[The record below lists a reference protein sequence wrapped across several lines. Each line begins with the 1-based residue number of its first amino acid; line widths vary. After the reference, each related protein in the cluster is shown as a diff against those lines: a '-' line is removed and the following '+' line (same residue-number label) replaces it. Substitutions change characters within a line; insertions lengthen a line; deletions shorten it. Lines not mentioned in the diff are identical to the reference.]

1 MAQEPTFALITGCS
15 SGIGKAL
22 AIAFAAKG
30 VTVLATARR
39 TESLSD
45 LTSQYD
51 NIEAL
56 SLELGKPGSIEKLRD
71 AVLERTGGH
80 LDFLVN
86 NAGTHYASTAV
97 DLEIDE
103 VAKLFEVNVFAVMRL
118 CQIFVPL
125 LRRAYRARIVQIGS
139 VTRNVPAVW
148 QAPYNASK
156 AALSQYSKTL
166 RLELQPL
173 GIEVIEIVTGFVQSN
188 ILHHGLHA
196 PDDSLYLPIKST
208 VEDIKYRGNKNGI
221 LASYFDNLQDAN
233 PIFSKEGFFNR
244 YQNSLCA
251 EDLIS
256 TIVIITAKL
265 TGFTANGDDLQ
276 TLNAELDLLSS
287 SSLLEDDLIG
297 ATPSIGHFRKAYR
310 LAFYEFHQ
318 FPGHHAW
325 LRVGRITHMAYRIG
339 LDRLDHVRALYS
351 DWGVVSSEDMQEW
364 RWIWWCIYRLDC
376 YTNLSSGMPYLID
389 DACISTSLIES
400 NTLPVSDMVENI
412 PQSYFL
418 PLSPENI
425 TKILLF
431 VPSHPDTLLRNVH
444 TITTATL
451 QQVGKVVRMHLVRS
465 PQATLAEAA
474 NVEKLL
480 ATIRTA
486 LPPGWLNTRRNAFAN
501 ESHND
506 YHARMVTIL
515 HLRMAQ
521 LLLAIVD
528 CGQRC
533 GADEWLAG
541 WERII
546 EPCQD
551 MASITEHWN
560 SAFCLAVDPA
570 VSFTLF
576 TAPIFLKLHKKT
588 MTTGATSATTNEPS
602 SSIIDHHI
610 TILRLQLEHFAQV
623 WTLPRILKLSFESF
637 HQSVSGPL
645 THGHIALILSHFE
658 APLHPRWLQFL
669 STAHTVLAVS

>member
-1 MAQEPTFALITGCS
+1 MQVRRYTGPGSNQARPTCSRCSELGETCRYGLVRRKPGPLRGSRHTRACRNQGQARTSDSPIGEGVISGGEYTPTWSKRDSHGTSPLTGPS
-15 SGIGKAL
+15 PGIGDSSSQFAGSQSAGHQRAL
-22 AIAFAAKG
+22 P
-30 VTVLATARR
+30 
-39 TESLSD
+39 LS
-45 LTSQYD
+45 S
-51 NIEAL
+51 
-56 SLELGKPGSIEKLRD
+56 
-71 AVLERTGGH
+71 
-80 LDFLVN
+80 
-86 NAGTHYASTAV
+86 
-97 DLEIDE
+97 
-103 VAKLFEVNVFAVMRL
+103 
-118 CQIFVPL
+118 
-125 LRRAYRARIVQIGS
+125 
-139 VTRNVPAVW
+139 
-148 QAPYNASK
+148 
-156 AALSQYSKTL
+156 
-166 RLELQPL
+166 
-173 GIEVIEIVTGFVQSN
+173 
-188 ILHHGLHA
+188 
-196 PDDSLYLPIKST
+196 
-208 VEDIKYRGNKNGI
+208 

-256 TIVIITAKL
+256 TIVIITA
-265 TGFTANGDDLQ
+265 N
-276 TLNAELDLLSS
+276 
-287 SSLLEDDLIG
+287 LLEDDLIG
-297 ATPSIGHFRKAYR
+297 ATPSIDHFRKAYL

-325 LRVGRITHMAYRIG
+325 LRVGRITRMAYRIG
-339 LDRLDHVRALYS
+339 LDRLDRVRALYS
-351 DWGVVSSEDMQEW
+351 DWGAVSSEDMQEW

-400 NTLPVSDMVENI
+400 NTLPVPDMI
-412 PQSYFL
+412 L
-418 PLSPENI
+418 LL

-451 QQVGKVVRMHLVRS
+451 RQVGKVVRVHLVRS
-465 PQATLAEAA
+465 PQATIAEAA

-501 ESHND
+501 ESYND

-551 MASITEHWN
+551 MASIAEHWN

-570 VSFTLF
+570 VSYTLF
-576 TAPIFLKLHKKT
+576 TALIFLDLHKKT
-588 MTTGATSATTNEPS
+588 MTTRTTSATTNEPI

-610 TILRLQLEHFAQV
+610 TILRLQLEHFAQI
-623 WTLPRILKLSFESF
+623 WTLPRLLKRKLISSQNITELGLYSF

-658 APLHPRWLQFL
+658 APLHPRWLRFL